1 MKRYGNGE
9 QKAMDSAV
17 NMTKII
23 LFAVIADIELRESI
37 QQNVSDDYDLSLD
50 ETLEALL
57 ERLSKIQPTIIL
69 CQQSFLDN
77 NQAVVLA
84 MIKTVSPNSHILAIG
99 PSRPIETQVT
109 ALKHGARG
117 YFNVALP
124 MSTLNAA
131 LAGLMRGEVWVER
144 HVISELIDELV
155 FIPEVTQQQ
164 RKTLES
170 LSPKELEVAKL
181 VSHGATNKMIAHQMA
196 ITERTVKAHL
206 TATFQKMNIPDRL
219 SLAIFFR
226 DLR

>member
-1 MKRYGNGE
+1 MENTI
-9 QKAMDSAV
+9 
-17 NMTKII
+17 NMTKTI
-23 LFAVIADIELRESI
+23 LFAVISDNALRQSI
-37 QQNVSDDYDLSLD
+37 QENVSNDYDLSFD
-50 ETLEALL
+50 DTLEGLI
-57 ERLSKIQPTIIL
+57 ERLSHAQANIIL
-69 CQQSFLDN
+69 CQQSFLDK
-77 NQAVVLA
+77 NQAAVLA
-84 MIKTVSPNSHILAIG
+84 MMKTANPTGHILTIG
-99 PSRPIETQVT
+99 PSRPIEIQVE

-117 YFNVALP
+117 YFNVALS

-131 LAGLMRGEVWVER
+131 LAGIMRGEVWVER

-155 FIPEVTQQQ
+155 FVPEVTQQQ

>member
-1 MKRYGNGE
+1 MNSK
-9 QKAMDSAV
+9 V
-17 NMTKII
+17 NMTKIL
-23 LFAVIADIELRESI
+23 LFAVIADDDLRESI
-37 QQNVSDDYDLSLD
+37 KENVSSDYVVSFD
-50 ETLEALL
+50 ETLEALVG
-57 ERLSKIQPTIIL
+57 RLTKSQPSIIL
-69 CQQSFLDN
+69 CQQSFLDK
-77 NQAVVLA
+77 NQAVALA
-84 MIKTVSPNSHILAIG
+84 MLKTASPGSHILTIG
-99 PSRPIETQVT
+99 PSRPIEKQVA

-131 LAGLMRGEVWVER
+131 LAGIMRGEVWVER

-155 FIPEVTQQQ
+155 FVPEVTQQQ